1 MPLTYNFEQGSSGWT
16 VKQNKN
22 NNNKLKRK
30 KIYPTYLL
38 YTEKYRTNT
47 TNTKHNNTAVTL
59 TPITNPFFEPVSS
72 ILKETVSLHDPF
84 PAGLIARTIAEYSPT
99 GIVREKKGGR
109 VPL

>member
-1 MPLTYNFEQGSSGWT
+1 MDSQT
-16 VKQNKN
+16 KQKQQQQI
-22 NNNKLKRK
+22 K
-30 KIYPTYLL
+30 KEKDISYLL